1 MSKDEKVLRGP
12 LSEERILDA
21 MGLIDEDLLAEAE
34 TFRQAA
40 GQAESSQVNEASKEK
55 AAPQRSVFAGKYIG
69 PVLAMAAC
77 VGIVIGMT
85 KLGLLFNPDS
95 MLGGGSQSTAPAAVS
110 EEAAPAAE
118 EIEEAAAVYAEA
130 APSEAAAEYGD
141 VAPAEAAPAEVAAEE
156 PAEEPAAGAL
166 LTKDEKTTDS
176 LAAKDSYQNTLEA
189 AAEMAEETAKEESAA
204 DVAREEEVVRLAL
217 GENEYDYVRVE
228 LSDEET
234 KGLKEQ
240 CGEPVSEEENAT
252 WYLVKD
258 AADETELIRAAEE
271 NGEVTYSLWRR
282 K

>member
-1 MSKDEKVLRGP
+1 MTKDEKVLRGP

-40 GQAESSQVNEASKEK
+40 GRAESSQVNEASKEK

-110 EEAAPAAE
+110 EEAATVAE
-118 EIEEAAAVYAEA
+118 ETEEAAV
-130 APSEAAAEYGD
+130 EYGD
-141 VAPAEAAPAEVAAEE
+141 ATPAEAAPREEAPAEAAAEE
-156 PAEEPAAGAL
+156 PAEEPATGAL

-189 AAEMAEETAKEESAA
+189 AAEMAEEESAA
-204 DVAREEEVVRLAL
+204 DIAREEEVVRLAL

-234 KGLKEQ
+234 KALKEQ
-240 CGEPVSEEENAT
+240 CGESFSEEENAT